1 MNYDLLLHVDSDDPK
16 ILNLAM
22 NNAANYKNGL
32 PGESFRMVLVAN
44 GPAVRLF
51 TREHADLAA
60 RGAELADMGL
70 DIRLCANA
78 LKGNGIAPDDLWA
91 GCRVVPAGVVEIV
104 RLQREGF
111 AYIKP

>member
-16 ILNLAM
+16 VLNLAL

-32 PGESFRMVLVAN
+32 PGESFHMVLVAN
-44 GPAVRLF
+44 GPAVKLF
-51 TREHADLAA
+51 TGEHADLAA
-60 RGAELADMGL
+60 GGAELTGMGL

-78 LKGNGIAPDDLWA
+78 LKSNGISSDALWP

-104 RLQREGF
+104 HLQREGF

>member
-16 ILNLAM
+16 ILMLAL
-22 NNAANYKNGL
+22 NNAANYRNGL
-32 PGESFRMVLVAN
+32 PGETFRMALVAN
-44 GPAVRLF
+44 GPAVKLL
-51 TREHADLAA
+51 TGEHADLAA
-60 RGAELADMGL
+60 RGAELAAMGL
-70 DIRLCANA
+70 DIRVCANA
-78 LKGNGIAPDDLWA
+78 LKGNGIKPEQLWP